1 MSVSYLQVQRAARAQ
16 LITLSVAT
24 TGSISLSATATAY
37 VRTTGSFLTDGFYAG
52 MEILAAGC
60 TVAGNNG
67 TAVVRA
73 VSALTLTVTRALTV
87 EAAAAGKTLTVGLPA
102 GREWENEAFTPT
114 TGAPYVEEE
123 LVPGPMD
130 QITLGKTNGELE
142 LTPLYVVR
150 VNVPEGVGTDAVRA
164 YTDAL
169 LKLFKPHSTM
179 TLTNGDV
186 LRVRG
191 DPAPYPGQLIQRKS
205 GWATVPVTI
214 PLRMTTINS

>member
-24 TGSISLSATATAY
+24 TGAISMSATATAY
-37 VRTTGSFLTDGFYAG
+37 VRTAGSFLTDGFYAG
-52 MEILAAGC
+52 MEIVASGM

-67 TAVVRA
+67 TAVVKA
-73 VSALTLTVTRALTV
+73 VSALTLTVTRALGV
-87 EAAAAGKTLTVGLPA
+87 EVAAAGKTLAAGLPA
-102 GREWENEAFTPT
+102 GREWENETFTPT
-114 TGAPYVEEE
+114 TGSPYVEEE
-123 LVPGPMD
+123 LVPGPMV
-130 QITLGKTNGELE
+130 QITLGKENGELE

-150 VNVPEGVGTDAVRA
+150 VNVPEGVGTDAIRA

-169 LKLFKPHSTM
+169 LRLFKTHTTM
-179 TLTNGDV
+179 TLANGDV

-191 DPAPYPGQLIQRKS
+191 DPAPYPGQLIPRKT